1 MSVEQ
6 VGIGAENLRLIDIR
20 TGFIEQVRQNKTF
33 VFRRK
38 FPYSLALRAFTRL
51 AVAGTELY
59 GRENLDYVQSNLGK
73 GQFIF
78 APRHASDADHHAI
91 DHILRRNGY
100 AQIANRLRFVA
111 GIKMW
116 DRPQTRYLMPGL
128 ESMPVPAPGYFDEA
142 YAMLEKAVS
151 EKEKAL
157 VRDYI
162 KDMRSLGKLSF
173 NANEDDWKSGK
184 TIPVVYIETTRS
196 REDMLERARPEV
208 VAYFK
213 NGLIIPVMSEGVAD
227 VFPVGR
233 RPRWEKIWRRKFRLR
248 FWVGEP
254 INARVLQSAEVRA
267 WLRERDAKPTDFVA
281 SRIAIL
287 KPDRVNPVYLPLY
300 QSQWEGIPEG
310 LLMKVAA

>member
-1 MSVEQ
+1 MSGEQ
-6 VGIGAENLRLIDIR
+6 VGIGAENLRLIGIR
-20 TGFIEQVRQNKTF
+20 TRFIEKVKREKKY

-38 FPYSLALRAFTRL
+38 FPHSLALRTFICL
-51 AVAGTELY
+51 AVAGTQLY

-73 GQFIF
+73 GQFTF
-78 APRHASDADHHAI
+78 APRHASDADHQAI

-100 AQIANRLRFVA
+100 AQIAGRLRFVA

-142 YAMLEKAVS
+142 DVMLEKAVS
-151 EKEKAL
+151 EREKAL

-162 KDMRSLGKLSF
+162 KDIKSLGRLSF

-184 TIPVVYIETTRS
+184 TIPVIYPETTRS
-196 REDMLERARPEV
+196 RKDMLEKARPEV
-208 VAYFK
+208 VVYFK
-213 NGLIIPVMSEGVAD
+213 SGLIIPVMSEGVAD

-233 RPRWEKIWRRKFRLR
+233 GPRWGEILKREFRLK

-254 INARVLQSAEVRA
+254 INAGVLQSAEVRA
-267 WLRERDAKPTDFVA
+267 WLRERNARSTDFVA

-287 KPDRVNPVYLPLY
+287 KPDRVNPAYLPLY
-300 QSQWEGIPEG
+300 ERQWENIPEG